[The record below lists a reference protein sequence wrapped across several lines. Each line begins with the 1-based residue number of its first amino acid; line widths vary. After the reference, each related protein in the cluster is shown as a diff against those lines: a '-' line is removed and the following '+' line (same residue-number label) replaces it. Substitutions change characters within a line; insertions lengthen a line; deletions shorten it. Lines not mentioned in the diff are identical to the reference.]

1 MSPAVLD
8 QLVDAGLVTSS
19 VDPHLSDKGRDWLRN
34 LEDLEQHEVQLDG
47 AADLV
52 LSCSGLFR

>member
-1 MSPAVLD
+1 MSPAVLE

-19 VDPHLSDKGRDWLRN
+19 LDPQLSEKGRDWLRN
-34 LEDLEQHEVQLDG
+34 LEDLEHREVELDG

-52 LSCSGLFR
+52 LSCNGLYR